1 MKAAFI
7 LTSAAFLLFISLL
20 HLYWAAGGKWGL
32 EVAIPRT
39 PSDSEHLFR
48 PGKGATVAVAI
59 LILGAGYLLLA
70 KSGFVPPLLPQQFLQ
85 WGCILCAAVFFIRAV
100 GDFRYVGFFKRVR
113 QTRFARIDTRLYS
126 PLCVW
131 LGLAFVLAL
140 TA

>member
-20 HLYWAAGGKWGL
+20 HLYWAAGGKRGL
-32 EVAIPRT
+32 EVAIPRK
-39 PSDSEHLFR
+39 SNESERLFR
-48 PGKGATVAVAI
+48 PGKGATVAVAV
-59 LILGAGYLLLA
+59 LILGASYLLLA
-70 KSGFVPPLLPQQFLQ
+70 KSGFFPTLLPQPLIH
-85 WGCILCAAVFFIRAV
+85 WGCILCTAVFFVRAV

-113 QTRFARIDTRLYS
+113 QTRFAQMDTRLYS